1 MKSFL
6 VGLLVLL
13 LVGLL
18 SVAGVLLLPLLLV
31 LGFFLRWLI
40 AFALIIFTIWLIGKV
55 TLISIDLLKRNDG
68 KRKGTTAG

>member
-6 VGLLVLL
+6 VGLLVLV

-55 TLISIDLLKRNDG
+55 TLISIDLLKRNDE